1 MSEVFSRLRKVR
13 TLLLGVMLVA
23 VVATACGSE
32 ESATAT
38 PAPTATPEPTA
49 TSEPTATPEPTATA
63 TAAPTPEGL
72 DRFAEIPGIKPGD
85 DFDWPRT
92 IETSSGEITLDAPPT
107 RIYSLS
113 LGHAEIVAALAGG
126 DVLVA
131 TASFFKD
138 PATSASWE
146 EFQDLPDAGSDPEEI
161 ISLEPEIV
169 IASAFTSADLVDQLT
184 GLGIHVIRAELEDS
198 ALGNVPNILLLGYML
213 GAEERAIELA
223 DEVTDRVRAV
233 QDQLDAEDPERPHV
247 LSAALYSDIWVAGG
261 GSTEGGIIESAG
273 GINAAKEA
281 GIESHQTVSI
291 ESIAAMNPDIILL
304 TQPEGSALQ
313 FADQLY
319 DEAALANV
327 PAIRDRKVYYAD
339 PTFFT
344 TLSHWN
350 VRGIEESAK
359 LFYPQMFG
367 NETFAPF
374 THP

>member
-1 MSEVFSRLRKVR
+1 MLEKLSWLKEFRVS
-13 TLLLGVMLVA
+13 LLAAMLIA
-23 VVATACGSE
+23 VLATACGSDE
-32 ESATAT
+32 GATAT
-38 PAPTATPEPTA
+38 SVPTEPTV
-49 TSEPTATPEPTATA
+49 TMEPTTTPEPTATA
-63 TAAPTPEGL
+63 TVAPTPEGL
-72 DRFAEIPGIKPGD
+72 DRFAAIPGIEPRD
-85 DFDWPRT
+85 DFGWPRT

-113 LGHAEIVAALAGG
+113 LGHAEIIAALAGG
-126 DVLVA
+126 DILVA
-131 TASFFKD
+131 TASFYKD
-138 PATSASWE
+138 PSTSAAWE
-146 EFQDLPDAGSDPEEI
+146 QFQGLPDAGSDPEEI

-169 IASAFTSADLVDQLT
+169 IASAFTSADLVEQLT

-223 DEVTDRVRAV
+223 NEVTERVTTIQDRL
-233 QDQLDAEDPERPHV
+233 QAENPDRPSV

-273 GINAAKEA
+273 AVNAAKTS
-281 GIESHQTVSI
+281 GIDSHQTVSI

-304 TQPEGSALQ
+304 TQPEESALQ

-319 DEAALANV
+319 EEAALANV
-327 PAIRDRKVYYAD
+327 SAIRDRRIYYAD

-359 LFYPQMFG
+359 LFYPEIFG
-367 NETFAPF
+367 DDDFPAF